1 MCPQNVALHHPA
13 AVSLLKYATGGGCPV
28 ESGKLWTKQ
37 QMTAAVERGPHMSAL
52 DPAAIE
58 AHLVD
63 VKEKVANKQCHDV
76 LCLVER
82 HQGQASKATKNFST
96 GDGTA
101 QILRFL
107 SYPRLVLCSQA
118 QRW

>member
-76 LCLVER
+76 LWNDIKDKPSKQQKISPLVM
-82 HQGQASKATKNFST
+82 
-96 GDGTA
+96 
-101 QILRFL
+101 
-107 SYPRLVLCSQA
+107 VLHKYCA
-118 QRW
+118 F